1 MNRARGIAIGVALV
15 AAAAGIALYLGVH
28 RSSSTAERP
37 VPARPDLGVA
47 RALPERTRAATPTAG
62 VKRGDEPGVRRTPA
76 PPRTVAVKSAHGDL
90 SAAAIRQGFRV
101 VREIPHIGWTVI
113 EPTSPSESAAQLAR
127 RLRRAGVVRRAEPD
141 GRWYVAAVPTDPRFG
156 EQWGF
161 QNTGQSGGTPGADS
175 NAVKAWDWAR
185 GTGAVVG
192 VVDTGVDF
200 SNPDL
205 VGKQAPGGW
214 DYVNGDATV
223 FDRADGDKH
232 GTHVAGTIA
241 ANTNNA
247 SHGAGMAWDGTIL
260 SVKALGPGGGTYSAI
275 SSAIIHA
282 VDNGA
287 DVINC
292 SFGGTGFSQLMAD
305 ATAYAASKGV
315 LLICAAGNNTA
326 NSDTTPFYPAALPA
340 TNVVS
345 VASVTR
351 TDAISTFSNY
361 GATSVDIGA
370 PGDQIFSTQPGL
382 PGALYIDSAPYRIV
396 YYGFPV
402 ESLTSATTRNTIV
415 SRAMQQLAS
424 STASQVL
431 VVDDSWPSVWTETK
445 DARLGSYLSALGAA
459 GYSSVATWSVEASGA
474 PALAS
479 MTGKTVVW
487 FTGAASMRY
496 SQYSSLNAHTLNL
509 TERNLISSY
518 LAGGGNLLM
527 ASGELGYDMT
537 ALARM
542 GSTTAGPFYR
552 TYFHAWCGDGDAWS
566 STWTGRGGG
575 LLNGL
580 VATVSDV
587 RMDTEAGDD
596 VIAYDAAA
604 TEIADWPDSA
614 TISGTSMAAPHVAG
628 TVALMISRT
637 PTLTAADIRSRL
649 LSTAVPIPAL
659 AGKCVTGGRLDAA
672 AAVGTLTAPAPL
684 LIGPGPSGRLSL
696 VWANPTGPDF
706 AATRVLVSTSTAPAD
721 PDSAATLA
729 YEGTGISAEAT
740 GIAVGD
746 VVRVAAW
753 SRNSL
758 GGWSE
763 AARAT
768 TTVAEPPAAG
778 VPIPVGTNVS
788 VTTEGVTLTFPR
800 VRTPG
805 WLSITRIPPRET
817 PPVGF
822 GFVETRYYD
831 IHPVGDFDYPV
842 DISLGFDP
850 SELTTDPASLRFF
863 HRVGAGWDDV
873 TVSVDTQAHRIHA
886 RTNSFSDF
894 GEAEPVG
901 PGGVVS
907 TSVESRWTGLLL
919 VGAVCL
925 AVLGRRR
932 WAR

>member
-1 MNRARGIAIGVALV
+1 MSKTRWIALGVAVTGVLAVTAIVVSLGRAR
-15 AAAAGIALYLGVH
+15 H
-28 RSSSTAERP
+28 PAETP
-37 VPARPDLGVA
+37 VPAAPALGIARGVPRPSVMPTGDAAVDRGSEPL
-47 RALPERTRAATPTAG
+47 ALKKPTA
-62 VKRGDEPGVRRTPA
+62 
-76 PPRTVAVKSAHGDL
+76 PRTISVRASAGSLSPSSHGL
-90 SAAAIRQGFRV
+90 RV
-101 VREIPHIGWTVI
+101 VSEIPHIGWTVV
-113 EPTSPSESAAQLAR
+113 ESLDPAESGARLAR
-127 RLRRAGVVRRAEPD
+127 RLRREGVVRRIEVD
-141 GRWYVAAVPTDPRFG
+141 GRWYVAAAPSDPRFT
-156 EQWGF
+156 EQWGYR
-161 QNTGQSGGTPGADS
+161 NTGQAGGTPGADA

-185 GTGAVVG
+185 GTGAIVG

-205 VGKQAPGGW
+205 AGKQAPGGW

-247 SHGAGMAWDGTIL
+247 VGGAGMAWDAKIL

-275 SSAIIHA
+275 ASAIIHA

-292 SFGGTGFSQLMAD
+292 SFGGTGFSQVMAD

-315 LLICAAGNNTA
+315 LLICAAGNNAA
-326 NSDTTPFYPAALPA
+326 NADTTPFYPAALPA

-351 TDAISTFSNY
+351 TDGMSTFSNY
-361 GATSVDIGA
+361 GATSVDLGA
-370 PGDQIFSTQPGL
+370 PGDQILSTQPGL
-382 PGALYIDSAPYRIV
+382 PGALYVDAAPYRIV

-402 ESLTSATTRNTIV
+402 ESITSAAVRDTVVARG
-415 SRAMQQLAS
+415 MQQLAS

-431 VVDDSWPSVWTETK
+431 VVDDSWPSVWSETK

-459 GYSSVATWSVEASGA
+459 GYSSVATWSVEASGV
-474 PALAS
+474 PSIGML
-479 MTGKTVVW
+479 TDKTVVW

-496 SQYSSLNAHTLNL
+496 SQYSTLNAHTLNL
-509 TERNLISSY
+509 NERNLIASY
-518 LAGGGNLLM
+518 LAGGGRLLM

-537 ALARM
+537 ALTRM
-542 GSTTAGPFYR
+542 GSTTTGPFYR
-552 TYFHAWCGDGDAWS
+552 DYFHAWCGDGDAWTDTWSGRTGSLLDGIS
-566 STWTGRGGG
+566 S
-575 LLNGL
+575 
-580 VATVSDV
+580 TVSDA
-587 RMDTEAGDD
+587 RMHAEAGDD
-596 VIAYDAAA
+596 LVAYDAAA
-604 TEIADWPDSA
+604 TEIADWPDAA

-628 TVALMISRT
+628 AVALMISRT
-637 PTLTAADIRSRL
+637 PTLTAADVRSRL

-659 AGKCVTGGRLDAA
+659 TGRCVTGGRLDVA

-684 LIGPGPSGRLSL
+684 VIGPGGIGKLSL
-696 VWANPTGPDF
+696 VWTNPTGPDF
-706 AATRVLVSTSTAPAD
+706 VATRVLVSTSTAPAD
-721 PDSAATLA
+721 PEAAATLA
-729 YEGTGISAEAT
+729 YEGAGTSVEAT

-753 SRNSL
+753 SRNAL

-768 TTVAEPPAAG
+768 TTVAEPPVAG

-822 GFVETRYYD
+822 GFVESRYYD

-850 SELTTDPASLRFF
+850 SELSTDPASLRFF
-863 HRVGAGWDDV
+863 HRVGTGWEDV

-894 GEAEPVG
+894 GEAEPLG
-901 PGGVVS
+901 SGGVVS

-919 VGAVCL
+919 VGLVCL